1 MVEIRYVKLC
11 LNSELKTFS
20 KYKESYELELINVN
34 TTRMKKVKASEI
46 ILAMPKRLLELLDQD
61 NFFFK
66 DASHSKVRKLIRKPY
81 ECENIYIVGEDIHLI
96 RVDRRS
102 FQNNRKNVTRTYWI
116 RKTRVVR

>member
-20 KYKESYELELINVN
+20 KYEESYELELINVN

-46 ILAMPKRLLELLDQD
+46 ILAMPKRSLELLDQD

-81 ECENIYIVGEDIHLI
+81 ECENIYIVGEAYSSDQGGQKEL
-96 RVDRRS
+96 S
-102 FQNNRKNVTRTYWI
+102 KQQKECYKNI
-116 RKTRVVR
+116 LD